1 MGSGV
6 DLVRYMP
13 CADWKEAAGG
23 AVFRRHVA
31 DGGTISDRKV
41 GKSWP
46 EKFYKFADNAA
57 LAQHLRDG
65 KHEIGRS
72 DALLELAGEPHA
84 DDFRQQHGIGL
95 AKHGSLGLDAAHAP
109 AEHGETIDHRGVG
122 IGAHQRIGIGDIHH
136 HRLSVDFDLVFL
148 APYRLRQIFEID
160 LVANAGARRHD
171 AKVVERLLRPFQ
183 EFIALP
189 VLPVFLFDILLDCIA
204 GAEDRY
210 RYRVIANEIDRNERI
225 DFLRIAA
232 EHLHGITHGG
242 EVDDR
247 RDASEVLHQHARGS
261 KGDLAF

>member
-1 MGSGV
+1 M
-6 DLVRYMP
+6 
-13 CADWKEAAGG
+13 
-23 AVFRRHVA
+23 
-31 DGGTISDRKV
+31 
-41 GKSWP
+41 
-46 EKFYKFADNAA
+46 
-57 LAQHLRDG
+57 
-65 KHEIGRS
+65 
-72 DALLELAGEPHA
+72 
-84 DDFRQQHGIGL
+84 
-95 AKHGSLGLDAAHAP
+95 
-109 AEHGETIDHRGVG
+109 
-122 IGAHQRIGIGDIHH
+122 
-136 HRLSVDFDLVFL
+136 
-148 APYRLRQIFEID
+148 
-160 LVANAGARRHD
+160 ANAGARRHD

-189 VLPVFLFDILLDCIA
+189 VLPVFLFDIFLDCIA